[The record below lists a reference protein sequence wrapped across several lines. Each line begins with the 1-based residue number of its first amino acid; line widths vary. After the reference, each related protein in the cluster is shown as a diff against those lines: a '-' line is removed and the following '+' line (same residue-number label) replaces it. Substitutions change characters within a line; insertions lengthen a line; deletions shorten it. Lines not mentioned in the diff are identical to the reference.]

1 MATSAEQYCGG
12 EQIIFIMAIR
22 VNRLLRE
29 ANIGMQTLSE
39 LLKAL
44 DYNETIEVTSKI
56 PDDIAN
62 VILGLC
68 YEDVDFLKLVEKNAN
83 KNVLNQQSPDFPIK
97 ILGKIDL
104 DGVNNSNRINEEKAR
119 TEKNLLNI
127 INDHSVLNTPQ
138 YDENNSMF
146 WVEELLLLSSKG
158 EAYRL
163 PVAKFDKRKKEPLYS
178 VIIGNNG
185 VGKSI
190 ILKEIVDFFIDLYAY
205 INETKPRFSSINNVR
220 LRGVKY
226 HIDGVSCEVIRL
238 GRTFIAKIDG
248 KIAILKDLRL
258 PSIVACCFGAFD
270 KFPVQKVNGSSQ
282 TRYDVPYYKYVG
294 AHVNGNMISSS
305 AIVSRM
311 LFALNEQMDERQ
323 RRNISSLLDFIGYDH
338 KVSLIYSLVLRSMR
352 NGIVLE
358 FLTQRVQKDRE
369 YVNLSNEEKN
379 SIVKELYE
387 FYKSR
392 LLSLKAQACFEIDFD
407 QNTFVANNELKSIYK
422 LKQYDLV
429 NYTSVFFYKHGQQID
444 SEGMS
449 SGEFAMLAMI
459 LSISAAANDNHTLIL
474 IDEPELS
481 LHPNWQMTFIDNLD
495 RALKNQNC
503 HLMITTHSHMLVSDL
518 PMNRSTVSQWEK
530 GRDGIIVENQISE
543 NTYGWSA
550 EEVLLKVFKTATD
563 RNRYFGERIAKL
575 LEQMGNNTIS
585 PKEVADE
592 LKDLKEISLH
602 LSDVDPM
609 KMVLNTIIEAYR

>member
-1 MATSAEQYCGG
+1 
-12 EQIIFIMAIR
+12 MAIR

-29 ANIGMQTLSE
+29 ANIGMQTLNE

-44 DYNETIEVTSKI
+44 DFNETIEVTSKL

-62 VILGLC
+62 VILSLC
-68 YEDVDFLKLVEKNAN
+68 NEDVDFLKLVEKNAN
-83 KNVLNQQSPDFPIK
+83 KNVLNQQSPNFPIK

-104 DGVNNSNRINEEKAR
+104 DGVNNSHSINEEKAR
-119 TEKNLLNI
+119 TIKNLLNI

-146 WVEELLLLSSKG
+146 WVEELVLLSSKG
-158 EAYRL
+158 DAYRL
-163 PVAKFDKRKKEPLYS
+163 SVGSFDKCKKEPLYS

-190 ILKEIVDFFIDLYAY
+190 ILKEIVDFFIELYAY
-205 INETKPRFSSINNVR
+205 ISETKPRYLPINNMR
-220 LRGVKY
+220 LWGVKY
-226 HIDGVSCEVIRL
+226 HIDGVCCEVIKL

-248 KIAILKDLRL
+248 KISTPNNLRL

-294 AHVNGNMISSS
+294 AHVNGNIISSS
-305 AIVSRM
+305 AIVFRM
-311 LFALNEQMDERQ
+311 LFTLNEQMDVRQ

-338 KVSLIYSLVLRSMR
+338 KVSLNYSLVLRSKK
-352 NGIVLE
+352 NGNVRD
-358 FLTQRVQKDRE
+358 FLIQRVQKDRE
-369 YVNLSNEEKN
+369 YVNLSNEEKSN
-379 SIVKELYE
+379 MVKELYDS
-387 FYKSR
+387 YKSMV
-392 LLSLKAQACFEIDFD
+392 LSQRTQFCFDIDFD
-407 QNTFVANNELKSIYK
+407 QNTFFANNDLKNIYK
-422 LKQYDLV
+422 LKQYYLI
-429 NYTSVFFYKHGQQID
+429 SSIRASFYKRGKQID
-444 SEGMS
+444 SEEMS

-459 LSISAAANDNHTLIL
+459 LSISAAANDNHALIL

-503 HLMITTHSHMLVSDL
+503 HLVITTHSHMLVSDL

-530 GRDGIIVENQISE
+530 GRDGIIVANQISE

>member
-1 MATSAEQYCGG
+1 MRRAILRWGTNYY
-12 EQIIFIMAIR
+12 IMAIR

-29 ANIGMQTLSE
+29 ANIGLQTLNE

-44 DYNETIEVTSKI
+44 DFNETIEVTSKI

-62 VILGLC
+62 VILSLC
-68 YEDVDFLKLVEKNAN
+68 NEDVDFLRLIEKNAN
-83 KNVLNQQSPDFPIK
+83 KSLVNQQNPNFPIK

-104 DGVNNSNRINEEKAR
+104 DRIKNSNCINEEKIR
-119 TEKNLLNI
+119 SGKNLWNI
-127 INDHSVLNTPQ
+127 IKDHSVLNTPQ
-138 YDENNSMF
+138 YDENNGMF
-146 WVEELLLLSSKG
+146 WVEELILLSSKG

-178 VIIGNNG
+178 VIIGSNG

-190 ILKEIVDFFIDLYAY
+190 ILREIVDFFIDLYAY
-205 INETKPRFSSINNVR
+205 INEAKPIFSSINNIR
-220 LRGVKY
+220 LRGIKY
-226 HIDGVSCEVIRL
+226 HIDGVCCEVVRL
-238 GRTFIAKIDG
+238 GRTFIVKIDG
-248 KIAILKDLRL
+248 KFSMPNDLRL
-258 PSIVACCFGAFD
+258 PSIVAGCFGAFD

-305 AIVSRM
+305 AIVFRL
-311 LFALNEQMDERQ
+311 LFALNGQMDVRQ
-323 RRNISSLLDFIGYDH
+323 RRNISALLDFIEYDH
-338 KVSLIYSLVLRSMR
+338 KISLSYSFVQKSKK
-352 NGIVLE
+352 NGNVRGVIM
-358 FLTQRVQKDRE
+358 QRVQRDRE
-369 YVNLSNEEKN
+369 YANLSNEEK
-379 SIVKELYE
+379 SSRVKELYD
-387 FYKSR
+387 FYKKSFF
-392 LLSLKAQACFEIDFD
+392 SNNIQYSFDIEFDSNPFVTNNDLK
-407 QNTFVANNELKSIYK
+407 NIYK

-429 NYTSVFFYKHGQQID
+429 NSTSVLFYKNGQQID
-444 SEGMS
+444 VEGMS

-459 LSISAAANDNHTLIL
+459 LSISAAATDNHTLIL
-474 IDEPELS
+474 IDEPEIS
-481 LHPNWQMTFIDNLD
+481 LHPNWQMTFIDNLN
-495 RALKNQNC
+495 RALKKQMC

-530 GRDGIIVENQISE
+530 GRDGIILANQISE

>member
-1 MATSAEQYCGG
+1 MRRAIQRWGTNYY
-12 EQIIFIMAIR
+12 IMAIR

-29 ANIGMQTLSE
+29 ANIGLQTLNE

-44 DYNETIEVTSKI
+44 DFNETIEVTSKI

-62 VILGLC
+62 VILSLC
-68 YEDVDFLKLVEKNAN
+68 NEDVDFLRLIEKNAN
-83 KNVLNQQSPDFPIK
+83 KSLVNQQNPNFPIK

-104 DGVNNSNRINEEKAR
+104 DGIKNSNCINEEKIR
-119 TEKNLLNI
+119 SEKNLWNI
-127 INDHSVLNTPQ
+127 IKDHSVLNTPQ
-138 YDENNSMF
+138 YDENNGMF
-146 WVEELLLLSSKG
+146 WVEELILLSSKG

-178 VIIGNNG
+178 VIIGSNG

-190 ILKEIVDFFIDLYAY
+190 ILREIVDFFIDLYAY
-205 INETKPRFSSINNVR
+205 INEAKPIFSSINNIR
-220 LRGVKY
+220 LRGIKY
-226 HIDGVSCEVIRL
+226 HIDGVCCEVVRL
-238 GRTFIAKIDG
+238 GRTFIVKIDG
-248 KIAILKDLRL
+248 KFSMPNDLRL

-305 AIVSRM
+305 AIVFRL
-311 LFALNEQMDERQ
+311 LFALNGQMDVRQ
-323 RRNISSLLDFIGYDH
+323 RRNISALLDFIEYDH
-338 KVSLIYSLVLRSMR
+338 KISLSYSFVQKSKK
-352 NGIVLE
+352 NGNVRGAIM
-358 FLTQRVQKDRE
+358 QRVQRDRE
-369 YVNLSNEEKN
+369 YANLSNEEK
-379 SIVKELYE
+379 SSKVKELYD
-387 FYKSR
+387 FYKKSFF
-392 LLSLKAQACFEIDFD
+392 SNNIQYSFDIEFDSNPFVTNNDLK
-407 QNTFVANNELKSIYK
+407 NIYK

-429 NYTSVFFYKHGQQID
+429 NSTSVLFYKNGQQID
-444 SEGMS
+444 VEGMS

-459 LSISAAANDNHTLIL
+459 LSISAAATDNHTLIL
-474 IDEPELS
+474 IDEPEIS
-481 LHPNWQMTFIDNLD
+481 LHPNWQMTFIDNLN
-495 RALKNQNC
+495 RALKKQMC

-530 GRDGIIVENQISE
+530 GRDGIILANQISE